1 MLSPRAQQA
10 LSTVPAFR
18 GLGEDERKQVAGL
31 VHEVPLEKGRVVY
44 RAGDDA
50 DALYLVASGA
60 VDVLDGENTIIRY
73 GPGEIFGESVL
84 MAGERRRVTTR
95 IALDATLLVLSRAH
109 LERLLE
115 LHPSLHE
122 R

>member
-1 MLSPRAQQA
+1 MLSPRAQQV
-10 LSTVPAFR
+10 LSSVPAFR
-18 GLGEDERKQVAGL
+18 GLGEDDRKQVAGL
-31 VHEVPLEKGRVVY
+31 VNEVLLEKGRVVY
-44 RAGDDA
+44 HAGDDA